1 MAATKIHV
9 QHYEI
14 HKPLAT
20 INMHAPLYKV
30 MCSKEKEGKFPY
42 YKVAAVLSLG
52 HRPRACCSAGYHN
65 RRVHY
70 KEYIHMPS

>member
-1 MAATKIHV
+1 
-9 QHYEI
+9 
-14 HKPLAT
+14 
-20 INMHAPLYKV
+20 MHAPLYKV